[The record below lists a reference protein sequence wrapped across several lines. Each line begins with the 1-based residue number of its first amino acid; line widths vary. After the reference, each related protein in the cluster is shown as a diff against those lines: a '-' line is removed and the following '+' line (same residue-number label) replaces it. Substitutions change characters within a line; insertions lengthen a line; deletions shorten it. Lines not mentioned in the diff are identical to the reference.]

1 MQSSITSRVIF
12 GEEGAENAKKLISV
26 KTSCRRQF
34 FKKIEITNCGLYLVF
49 APYAHTLKIPC
60 FALDINSNFSASFC
74 LDVQT
79 REPPITFWKE
89 DEVNMQSFMAS
100 RVNILGRRGRG
111 INRSEFQSKLPIR
124 DSCFKN

>member
-1 MQSSITSRVIF
+1 MQSSITSRVNIRGRGGGKCEKANF
-12 GEEGAENAKKLISV
+12 CQNFLS
-26 KTSCRRQF
+26 TSI

-60 FALDINSNFSASFC
+60 FAPDINSNFSASFC